1 MGYQLSTAHFVP
13 NSLLHSTAHF
23 VPNVF
28 FSFDSTFLYQ
38 MYITFN
44 GTLQLK
50 MFYFAYQRKILFG
63 LLFNFSFF
71 LYSKCC
77 YFILNLKD
85 ALRVSKDSRTRKQW
99 FPTSE
104 SFEMILF
111 CCFL

>member
-1 MGYQLSTAHFVP
+1 MQIALSPPKCIMKCINFQQHTLYQIHFYIQ
-13 NSLLHSTAHF
+13 HF

-71 LYSKCC
+71 
-77 YFILNLKD
+77 IQNV
-85 ALRVSKDSRTRKQW
+85 A
-99 FPTSE
+99 
-104 SFEMILF
+104 ILF
-111 CCFL
+111 